1 MQSVHEQIGITMTP
15 RTSGT
20 KTSTSRNRD
29 ASVIAAAIAVMSE
42 KGYAA
47 TSIQEVADR
56 VGVLKGSLYHY
67 FDSKEELLSRILT
80 ESHATMHDLQAE
92 IQSQELPPYEELMEY
107 IRRQTIWYL
116 ENRDRANIYFT
127 ERRHLTG
134 ERRQRALEAGR
145 AFEKYI
151 QNLVVAAQE
160 DGQIRQDQDHR
171 LITRFLTGALNGVR
185 FWPSRSGKQFSTDEI
200 AEASVTFVRSAISA

>member
-1 MQSVHEQIGITMTP
+1 MTP
-15 RTSGT
+15 RANGAKSP
-20 KTSTSRNRD
+20 TSRNRD
-29 ASVIAAAIAVMSE
+29 ASVIAAAIEVMSE

-67 FDSKEELLSRILT
+67 FDSKEELLSRILA
-80 ESHATMHDLQAE
+80 ESHATMDELQAE
-92 IQSQELPPYEELMEY
+92 IRSQGLRPYEELMEY

-145 AFEKYI
+145 AFEKYV
-151 QNLVVAAQE
+151 QDLVVAAQE
-160 DGQIRQDQDHR
+160 DGDIRQDQDYR

-185 FWPSRSGKQFSTDEI
+185 FWPSRSGKQFSIEEI
-200 AEASVTFVRSAISA
+200 SEASVALVRSAIAA

>member
-1 MQSVHEQIGITMTP
+1 MSP
-15 RTSGT
+15 KASGS
-20 KTSTSRNRD
+20 KPLTSRNRD
-29 ASVIAAAIAVMSE
+29 ASVIAAAIEVMSE

-67 FDSKEELLSRILT
+67 FDSKEELLSRILA
-80 ESHATMHDLQAE
+80 ESHATMDELQGE
-92 IQSQELPPYEELMEY
+92 IRAQGLRPYEELMEY

-116 ENRDRANIYFT
+116 ENRERANIYFT

-145 AFEKYI
+145 TFEKYI
-151 QNLVVAAQE
+151 QDLVIAAQK
-160 DGQIRQDQDHR
+160 DGDIRQDQDYR

-185 FWPSRSGKQFSTDEI
+185 FWPSRSGKQFSVEEI
-200 AEASVTFVRSAISA
+200 AEASVALVRSAISTP